1 MAEDLRSVV
10 VGDQVL
16 QWRPVEAQSF
26 QDRCEFLHS
35 GCQLTSLIALPRA
48 NKDRSSINLKLLAIQ
63 LILCWLAFVSPATAG
78 GFEVLPEVAITI
90 DLTTEERLSEDFP
103 TKIAPFYATGASG
116 EFVGKE
122 GKKIRY
128 RTFALSDRTA
138 ERGAIVISSGR
149 TEGMIKYQELI
160 YDLSRQGYSVYI
172 HDHRGQ
178 GYSERINPK
187 KPELGLVESFDY
199 YVDDLNTF
207 VETVVKPANHKR
219 LFLLAHSMGG
229 AVASLYLARYPEV
242 FRAAVLSSPMHQ
254 PSMPGPAG
262 SLCTLIR
269 FTSLF
274 WGESRYVI
282 GKESWTDADKD
293 KHPFDRD
300 KNDLTHSN
308 ARYDRMIEQYRQTD
322 HEKLGWPSPKLGG
335 PSPKWAKEACRAG
348 SLSRSEPIIN
358 AIKTPILLLQAGGD
372 TIVSLE
378 AQVEFCDKVNQVRNA
393 SCKGYQVAKAR
404 HELFIESDTYRQR
417 ALAAAIDFFHKHSE

>member
-1 MAEDLRSVV
+1 M
-10 VGDQVL
+10 
-16 QWRPVEAQSF
+16 
-26 QDRCEFLHS
+26 
-35 GCQLTSLIALPRA
+35 
-48 NKDRSSINLKLLAIQ
+48 
-63 LILCWLAFVSPATAG
+63 
-78 GFEVLPEVAITI
+78 
-90 DLTTEERLSEDFP
+90 
-103 TKIAPFYATGASG
+103 
-116 EFVGKE
+116 
-122 GKKIRY
+122 
-128 RTFALSDRTA
+128 
-138 ERGAIVISSGR
+138 
-149 TEGMIKYQELI
+149 
-160 YDLSRQGYSVYI
+160 
-172 HDHRGQ
+172 
-178 GYSERINPK
+178 
-187 KPELGLVESFDY
+187 
-199 YVDDLNTF
+199 DDLNTF

-308 ARYDRMIEQYRQTD
+308 ARYDRMIEQYRHTD
-322 HEKLGWPSPKLGG
+322 HEKDGWPSPKLGG

-348 SLSRSEPIIN
+348 SLSRSDPIIN
-358 AIKTPILLLQAGGD
+358 AIKTPILLLQPGDD

-378 AQVEFCDKVNQVRNA
+378 AQVEFCDKVNQVGNT
-393 SCKGYQVAKAR
+393 SCKGYQVAEAR
-404 HELFIESDTYRQR
+404 HELFIESDKYRER
-417 ALAAAIDFFHKHSE
+417 ALVTAIEFFTKHSE

>member
-1 MAEDLRSVV
+1 MA
-10 VGDQVL
+10 GDVWSFAAGDHVL
-16 QWRPVEAQSF
+16 QWRAAEARSLWGHN
-26 QDRCEFLHS
+26 EFLHS
-35 GCQLTSLIALPRA
+35 GCRLACLSAIPRA
-48 NKDRSSINLKLLAIQ
+48 NNEMSSINLKLLAIQ
-63 LILCWLAFVSPATAG
+63 LILCWLAFVSQATAA
-78 GFEVLPEVAITI
+78 GFEVLPYVANTFG
-90 DLTTEERLSEDFP
+90 LTTEERLSEDFP
-103 TKIAPFYATGASG
+103 SKIAPFYATGTSG
-116 EFVGKE
+116 EFEGKE
-122 GKKIRY
+122 SKKIRY

-178 GYSERINPK
+178 GYSERINPT

-229 AVASLYLARYPEV
+229 AVALLYLGRYPDV

-262 SLCTLIR
+262 SLCT
-269 FTSLF
+269 FFGFSSLF
-274 WGESRYVI
+274 WGESRYVT
-282 GKESWTDADKD
+282 GTESWTDADTKGQ
-293 KHPFDRD
+293 HRFDG
-300 KNDLTHSN
+300 NGLTHSN
-308 ARYDRMIEQYRQTD
+308 ARYNRMIEQYRQTD

-335 PSPKWAKEACRAG
+335 PSPKWVKEACRAG
-348 SLSRSEPIIN
+348 SLSRSDPIIK
-358 AIKTPILLLQAGGD
+358 AIKTPILLLQAGDD
-372 TIVSLE
+372 TIVSLKE
-378 AQVEFCDKVNQVRNA
+378 QVDFCDKVNQGGNT

-417 ALAAAIDFFHKHSE
+417 ALAAAIEFFNKH